1 MTRAKKSLAILGGIS
16 LTACIAGFIWSRFD
30 PYNNEYAFNLFFFG
44 WLASLVVVGYA
55 STPSDSLSGKIAFG
69 FVVIMVTGIGMKML
83 HLFAA
88 NVIIVV
94 GLLGIFAT
102 YGVMWF
108 GSKR

>member
-1 MTRAKKSLAILGGIS
+1 MTRANKNLAILGGFS
-16 LTACIAGFIWSRFD
+16 LATCIGGFIWSRFD
-30 PYNNEYAFNLFFFG
+30 PSNAYSFNLFFFG
-44 WLASLVVVGYA
+44 WLSSLLVVGYA
-55 STPSDSLSGKIAFG
+55 STPSDSLFGKIAFG
-69 FVVIMVTGIGMKML
+69 FVVIMVIGIGMKIL

-94 GLLGIFAT
+94 GLLGIFST